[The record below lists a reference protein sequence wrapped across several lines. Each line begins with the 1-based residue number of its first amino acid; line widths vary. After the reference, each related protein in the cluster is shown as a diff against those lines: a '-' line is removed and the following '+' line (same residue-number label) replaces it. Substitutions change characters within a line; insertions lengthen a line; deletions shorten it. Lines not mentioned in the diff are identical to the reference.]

1 MSQNRN
7 STKVSR
13 RKKRIANKNGDRQ
26 FYQQVKT
33 IKRRRL
39 LVWHTEHNPELV
51 KKTAAK
57 QALQA
62 AKRMLKQQARDK
74 AREDAVA

>member
-39 LVWHTEHNPELV
+39 LVWHTEHNEEKV
-51 KKTAAK
+51 KQTIAK

-62 AKRMLKQQARDK
+62 AKRQLKQRARDK